1 MGQRSRLAVLT
12 AVLVAMLALVSLAL
26 PATAQE
32 EHRAT
37 HLIEDVY
44 TEEGTTDNRDI
55 LLEGDSV
62 LEAWFNFTV
71 REDIINSGPDSFTF
85 TATNLADAGLT
96 QSMSSATNTEGRL
109 EVDLH
114 ITLEGGPRWRVSVTC
129 NDAGDTKLGPL
140 VLEEDAGNAWDLQVD
155 YVYTVV
161 GTNGNGGNGNGGG
174 GGDDGG
180 GQPPLVSI
188 LQADLLIVALVS
200 LLVGFL
206 ALATFARGGGPLKV
220 PLVLALVLVL
230 DAFIFLPVALLVNLE
245 LNDALFSPPP
255 YGASWLG
262 NLALVLLILW
272 VVPLGLARKR
282 LLGSDE
288 LHGILS
294 RVTARRVAD
303 SVRRRA
309 DKYPKDPLSDRMTAL
324 VVALVG
330 FASVAVVAMM
340 LLA

>member
-1 MGQRSRLAVLT
+1 MGQRSSLAVLP
-12 AVLVAMLALVSLAL
+12 AVLVAMLAVVSLAL

-71 REDIINSGPDSFTF
+71 REDLINSGPDSFTF
-85 TATNLADAGLT
+85 TATNLADAALT

-109 EVDLH
+109 DVNLH

-129 NDAGDTKLGPL
+129 NDAGDTKLGPI
-140 VLEEDAGNAWDLQVD
+140 VREEDAGNAWDLQVD
-155 YVYTVV
+155 YVYIIE
-161 GTNGNGGNGNGGG
+161 GTNGNGGNGGGGG
-174 GGDDGG
+174 GGDGG
-180 GQPPLVSI
+180 DQAPLVSI

-303 SVRRRA
+303 SVRRRTE
-309 DKYPKDPLSDRMTAL
+309 KYPKDPLSDRMTAL
-324 VVALVG
+324 VVAMVG